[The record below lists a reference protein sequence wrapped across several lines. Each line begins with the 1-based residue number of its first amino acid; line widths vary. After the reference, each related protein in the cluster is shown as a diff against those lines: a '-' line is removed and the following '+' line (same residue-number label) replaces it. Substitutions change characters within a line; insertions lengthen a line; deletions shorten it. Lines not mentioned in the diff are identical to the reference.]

1 MGRMGNAG
9 RLGKVIPRSSWQA
22 GFGAGLLALL
32 SAPHPHSSFSGLE
45 AGIGGE
51 MGGAHQVFW

>member
-9 RLGKVIPRSSWQA
+9 RLGKGMTWQA
-22 GFGAGLLALL
+22 GFGAGLLAWR